1 MTEIQLKV
9 DPKPPHGYLGRA
21 STHGSQQVGLG
32 RGVGM
37 ATRSKVEV
45 ERRRRTD
52 PAGQAEPSLERVT
65 VNLTARSS
73 RALDG
78 AVRLTSLNKTDSI
91 NRAVQLYGYLQEV
104 IEAGGDIYVRP
115 LPGGELELLKVF

>member
-1 MTEIQLKV
+1 
-9 DPKPPHGYLGRA
+9 
-21 STHGSQQVGLG
+21 
-32 RGVGM
+32 M